1 MATEPVLKSLSTTL
15 DKLSSV
21 DLAKVVRKSFGEASI
36 ETEFAPIHSEIDKLQ
51 AFVRQYATGVHDEF
65 VNQARNTFDGIANS
79 MINLAAT
86 DPATYIGQRETF
98 LTQVRN
104 ALSESLRW
112 RPSFV
117 AAGIEERGFLYDEGI
132 RQEYRR
138 TVEELKAESQ
148 ATLANVKIE
157 ADKALEGAKRLAE
170 EIETRARKTAT
181 KISVKDAQ
189 DQFNSASVD
198 LDKKVE
204 SWQKAGIAS
213 TLLLVLGA
221 AAFMLWPL
229 PDSGTWP
236 VALYHT
242 LLRLFVL
249 SAMGAVSAF
258 SFRMLRAHMHMAE
271 KNRHRVRVANSV
283 ESFVNSALEPQ
294 QRDLLL
300 AKLAEAIIDF
310 GDSGI
315 IKGERDEHESSIVS
329 GDMLGRILAAVTARK
344 P

>member
-1 MATEPVLKSLSTTL
+1 VATDQALQQLCATL
-15 DKLSSV
+15 DKLQKV
-21 DLAKVVRKSFGEASI
+21 DTAKLLRKNLGDESLDTSFSPKLAEISQLGDFVRK
-36 ETEFAPIHSEIDKLQ
+36 
-51 AFVRQYATGVHDEF
+51 YARAVHDDS
-65 VNQARNTFDGIANS
+65 VNQARATFENVV
-79 MINLAAT
+79 NLMTQQAARP
-86 DPATYIGQRETF
+86 PAEYIGQRETF
-98 LTQVRN
+98 LSQ
-104 ALSESLRW
+104 AESHLRDSQRW
-112 RPSFV
+112 RPAFV
-117 AAGIEERGFLYDEGI
+117 CAAIEERGFLKDEGI
-132 RQEYRR
+132 RQEYQR
-138 TVEELKAESQ
+138 TVQQLQQESA
-148 ATLANVKIE
+148 ATLATVKQE
-157 ADKALEGAKRLAE
+157 ADRALEGAKKLAE

-189 DQFNSASVD
+189 DQFAGASSEFA
-198 LDKKVE
+198 KKVRG
-204 SWQKAGIAS
+204 WTQAGIAS
-213 TLLLVLGA
+213 TVLLVIVAG
-221 AAFMLWPL
+221 AFMWWPL
-229 PDSGTWP
+229 PGAGTWP

-249 SAMGAVSAF
+249 SVMGAVSAF

-315 IKGERDEHESSIVS
+315 IKGDRDEMESSVVS
-329 GDMLGRILAAVTARK
+329 ADMLGRILAAVTSRK